1 MAGRGYYPLGA
12 YDAHRLALMIGQLS
26 DSRTRVKRADMA
38 LYCWS
43 RMVRSGS
50 PCPNFTV
57 GIRTVAQECGV
68 SEMAARGFLE
78 RAEGAGW
85 LVRVGTVRRRWP
97 GGGGEYVKRTFLWV
111 AEEAADQ
118 SGMGLDEWLESVG
131 VCSQNNTPY
140 PRETT
145 HPLEKAQQNS
155 TRGSVESPC
164 GNNTHQSTEYSE
176 SSALH
181 SLTECESA
189 ALPGPVDYG
198 VDLTPEWMGGGD
210 A

>member
-26 DSRTRVKRADMA
+26 DARTRVQRADMA

-43 RMVRSGS
+43 RMVRGGK

-57 GIRTVAQECGV
+57 GIRTLMRECGV
-68 SEMAARGFLE
+68 TERVARGFLE
-78 RAEGAGW
+78 RAEGMGW
-85 LVRVGTVRRRWP
+85 VLRL
-97 GGGGEYVKRTFLWV
+97 GEVSNRSGRFERRTFLWV

-131 VCSQNNTPY
+131 VRRLTVRPPTP
-140 PRETT
+140 ETSD
-145 HPLEKAQQNS
+145 PVCKSQQNTS
-155 TRGSVESPC
+155 DPSDVSPC
-164 GNNTHQSTEYSE
+164 GNVTHQSTEYSE

-189 ALPGPVDYG
+189 ALPGPVDYA